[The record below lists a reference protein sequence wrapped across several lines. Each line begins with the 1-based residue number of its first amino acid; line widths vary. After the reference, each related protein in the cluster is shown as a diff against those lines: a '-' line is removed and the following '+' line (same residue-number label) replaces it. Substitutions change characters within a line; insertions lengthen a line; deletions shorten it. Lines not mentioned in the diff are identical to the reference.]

1 MNQNIKN
8 NDTKINKYPPPVI
21 NEYYENSGKKAY
33 IKPSMELYP
42 LCDKILGPEGGVSG
56 TMVEWDYGGEL

>member
-1 MNQNIKN
+1 MNQNLKK
-8 NDTKINKYPPPVI
+8 NDTKINKYPPII

-56 TMVEWDYGGEL
+56 AVIGWDAEEL

>member
-1 MNQNIKN
+1 MNQNLKK
-8 NDTKINKYPPPVI
+8 NDTKINKYPPII

>member
-1 MNQNIKN
+1 MVQKLANTPIIVNGCDN
-8 NDTKINKYPPPVI
+8 
-21 NEYYENSGKKAY
+21 NSGKKAY
-33 IKPSMELYP
+33 IKPSTEVYP

>member
-1 MNQNIKN
+1 MIRKLTN
-8 NDTKINKYPPPVI
+8 TPPII

>member
-1 MNQNIKN
+1 MNQNLKK
-8 NDTKINKYPPPVI
+8 NDTKINKYPPII

-56 TMVEWDYGGEL
+56 TMEGWDAEEL

>member
-1 MNQNIKN
+1 MTRKLTN
-8 NDTKINKYPPPVI
+8 TPPVI

>member
-1 MNQNIKN
+1 MTRTFTN
-8 NDTKINKYPPPVI
+8 PPPII
-21 NEYYENSGKKAY
+21 NDYYENGGKKAY

-56 TMVEWDYGGEL
+56 AVIGWDAEEL

>member
-1 MNQNIKN
+1 
-8 NDTKINKYPPPVI
+8 
-21 NEYYENSGKKAY
+21 
-33 IKPSMELYP
+33 MELYP

>member
-1 MNQNIKN
+1 MNQNLKK
-8 NDTKINKYPPPVI
+8 NDTKINKYPPVI

-33 IKPSMELYP
+33 IKPSMEVYP

>member
-1 MNQNIKN
+1 MIRKLTN
-8 NDTKINKYPPPVI
+8 TPPPVI

>member
-1 MNQNIKN
+1 MIRKLTN
-8 NDTKINKYPPPVI
+8 TPPAI
-21 NEYYENSGKKAY
+21 NEYYENGGKKAY

>member
-8 NDTKINKYPPPVI
+8 NDTKINKYPPVI

>member
-1 MNQNIKN
+1 MIRKLTN
-8 NDTKINKYPPPVI
+8 TPPVI

>member
-1 MNQNIKN
+1 MTRKLTN
-8 NDTKINKYPPPVI
+8 TPPII

-56 TMVEWDYGGEL
+56 AVIGWDAEEL